1 MENIHIPVL
10 MDPVMELL
18 DIRPEHSYADLTAGD
33 GGHTAEIAERL
44 KGGLLISFDRDISA
58 LERAQARLSTFGDR
72 IKFVHDNFK
81 NLPAVLDRMEVSSLD
96 GILVD
101 LGISRY
107 QLTTAERGFSIMN
120 DGPLDMRMDQ
130 GQKKSAADLVNGLSA
145 KELETILKE
154 YGEERFARRISEA
167 IVDRRRSGLFK
178 TTAELAQLASRV
190 KPKIPA
196 YKKGIHPATQTFQ
209 ALRIAVNREL
219 EDLGVFCS
227 KAIDRLAEGGR
238 LLVITFHSLE
248 DRIIKRRFQL
258 EAGRCICFRPADMCT
273 CHRIKRIDILTKKP
287 IIPDEDEV
295 RNNPAARSAKL
306 RAVKR
311 VKPSGKRGEVR

>member
-1 MENIHIPVL
+1 MHIPVL

-18 DIRPEHSYADLTAGD
+18 DIRPGHSYADLTTGD

-44 KGGLLISFDRDISA
+44 KGGLLIACDRDSYA
-58 LERAQARLSTFGDR
+58 LQRAQTRLSAFGDR
-72 IKFVHDNFK
+72 IKFVHSNFK
-81 NLPAVLDRMEVSSLD
+81 NLPSVLDKFEIKSLD

-107 QLTTAERGFSIMN
+107 QLTTADRGFSIMN

-130 GQKKSAADLVNGLSA
+130 SEPQSAADLVNELSA
-145 KELETILKE
+145 KELESILKE

-167 IVDRRRSGLFK
+167 IIERRRSGK
-178 TTAELAQLASRV
+178 ISSTSELAQLVERA

-196 YKKGIHPATQTFQ
+196 YKQRIHPATQTFQ

-219 EDLGVFCS
+219 EGLETFCS
-227 KAIDRLAEGGR
+227 TAIDRMADGGR
-238 LLVITFHSLE
+238 LLFITFHSLE
-248 DRIIKRRFQL
+248 DRIIKKRFQL
-258 EAGRCICFRPADMCT
+258 EAGRCICFKPADMCT
-273 CHRIKRIDILTKKP
+273 CHRIKRIEILTKKP
-287 IIPDEDEV
+287 IIPDSDEV

-306 RAVKR
+306 RAAKR
-311 VKPSGKRGEVR
+311 LIQSGTGGEVR

>member
-1 MENIHIPVL
+1 

-33 GGHTAEIAERL
+33 GGHTAGIAERL
-44 KGGLLISFDRDISA
+44 KGGLLISIDRDSSA
-58 LERAQARLSTFGDR
+58 LERAQARLSAFGDR
-72 IKFVHDNFK
+72 IRFVHDNFK

-120 DGPLDMRMDQ
+120 EGPLDMRMDQ

-178 TTAELAQLASRV
+178 TTSELAQLVTRV

-196 YKKGIHPATQTFQ
+196 YKKRIHPATQAFQ

-219 EDLGVFCS
+219 EDLGIFCS
-227 KAIDRLAEGGR
+227 EAIDRLAEGGR

-311 VKPSGKRGEVR
+311 VKPSGNRGEVR

>member
-1 MENIHIPVL
+1 MEIN
-10 MDPVMELL
+10 
-18 DIRPEHSYADLTAGD
+18 
-33 GGHTAEIAERL
+33 
-44 KGGLLISFDRDISA
+44 
-58 LERAQARLSTFGDR
+58 
-72 IKFVHDNFK
+72 
-81 NLPAVLDRMEVSSLD
+81 SLD

-120 DGPLDMRMDQ
+120 DGPLDMRMDR
-130 GQKKSAADLVNGLSA
+130 GGKKSAADLVNELSA
-145 KELETILKE
+145 KELESIFRE

-167 IVDRRRSGLFK
+167 IVDRRRSGLIE
-178 TTAELAQLASRV
+178 TTSELALLVSQA
-190 KPKIPA
+190 KPKIPD
-196 YKKGIHPATQTFQ
+196 YKKKIHPATQTFQ

-219 EDLGVFCS
+219 EGLGEFCTE
-227 KAIDRLAEGGR
+227 AISRMAEGGR

-273 CHRIKRIDILTKKP
+273 CHKIKRIEILTKKP
-287 IIPDEDEV
+287 IIPDENEL

-306 RAVKR
+306 RAVERIKE
-311 VKPSGKRGEVR
+311 SGNRGEVRL

>member
-1 MENIHIPVL
+1 

-33 GGHTAEIAERL
+33 GGHTAGIAERL
-44 KGGLLISFDRDISA
+44 KGGLLISIDRDSSA
-58 LERAQARLSTFGDR
+58 LERAQARLSAFGDR
-72 IKFVHDNFK
+72 IRFVHDNFK

-120 DGPLDMRMDQ
+120 EGPLDMRMDQ

-178 TTAELAQLASRV
+178 TTSELAQLVTRV

-196 YKKGIHPATQTFQ
+196 YKKRIHPATQTFQ

-227 KAIDRLAEGGR
+227 EAIDRLAGGGR

-273 CHRIKRIDILTKKP
+273 CHRIKRIAILTKKP

-311 VKPSGKRGEVR
+311 VKPSGNRGEVR